1 MLISKI
7 TIKNFRGIDIL
18 ENLEVSRINTFVGKN
33 DSGKSTILRALDC
46 FFDEKKF
53 DVKDVFKGKPE
64 DEKTSIELS
73 FISPVEVDDLV
84 LDSEKFITIK
94 KEFEI
99 INEKPKSNSYC
110 KCFDFK
116 EEKYQDLWNK
126 KEEDLNIL
134 ITEAGLTSE
143 KSGRGK
149 KNIVRIGQIKSHL
162 SSAEREDR
170 YNALGDFIKN
180 IQKTYEEISFP
191 EYSLFDAEQDLS
203 VDATNFQSQFKPIV
217 STYFETTKTKT
228 EEIEKGLKA
237 DLAVEFEEIRKYMVK
252 NISGLKKFN
261 PTTEF
266 DWTKSFKKFDL
277 NIEFDGDAFD
287 VPISHKG
294 TGFKR
299 LLMVAYFEYLANK
312 KEAKNQIFA
321 IEEPETFLHPSAQED
336 LLKSIIEI
344 SETSQFFLTTHSPV
358 FAGATNG
365 ADLVLVTKNN
375 SGISKY
381 EKDSGDIINKTIT
394 ELGIRPDY
402 SLIKRS
408 KFLVFVEG
416 QDDVLFLR
424 CLAKKI
430 LNKDLVADEIA
441 CVIGGGSSLANYADL
456 DLFKHINGAKYA
468 VLVDGDNGNV
478 IKQKEKDKIKQRCDS
493 DEAIFFKLS
502 KREIEN
508 YCCSEKIKE
517 CYVAKIKSKE
527 GEASQNPRIAEIEGL
542 TLTIDENTD
551 VEKYLNENNLNGFKK
566 EMNIK
571 VIEAMSVDDWNSTDT
586 SNEIKSFIESI
597 YTKIA

>member
-1 MLISKI
+1 MKILKI
-7 TIKNFRGIDIL
+7 TIKNFRGIDDL
-18 ENLEVSRINTFVGKN
+18 ENLEFSDINTFVGKN

-53 DVKDVFKGKPE
+53 DQKDIFKGRL
-64 DEKTSIELS
+64 DEEKSYIQVS
-73 FISPVEVDDLV
+73 FLPSVEIDDLAC
-84 LDSEKFITIK
+84 DSEKLITIRK
-94 KEFEI
+94 QFEPI
-99 INEKPKSNSYC
+99 SGKIKSSAFY

-116 EEKYQDLWNK
+116 DKKYQDLWNK
-126 KEEDLNIL
+126 KEEDLNVL
-134 ITEAGLTSE
+134 ITEMGLVPE

-149 KNIVRIGQIKSHL
+149 KNIVRISQIKNNLPTS
-162 SSAEREDR
+162 EREDIL
-170 YNALGDFIKN
+170 NPLGDLIKN
-180 IQKTYEEISFP
+180 IEKTYDDIAFP

-217 STYFETTKTKT
+217 SAYFETTKTKT

-237 DLAVEFEEIRKYMVK
+237 DLALEFEEIRKFMVK
-252 NISGLKKFN
+252 NVSGLKKFN
-261 PTTEF
+261 PTAEF
-266 DWTKSFKKFDL
+266 DWSKSLKKFDL
-277 NIEFDGDAFD
+277 NLEFEGDIFD

-312 KEAKNQIFA
+312 KGAKNQIFA
-321 IEEPETFLHPSAQED
+321 IEEPETYLHPSAQED
-336 LLKSIIEI
+336 LLNSIIEI
-344 SETSQFFLTTHSPV
+344 SANSQFFLTTHSPV

-365 ADLVLVTKNN
+365 DNSILVTKDEK
-375 SGISKY
+375 GISHYGKGA
-381 EKDSGDIINKTIT
+381 EDIIQKIIS

-424 CLAKKI
+424 CLAQKLLK
-430 LNKDLVADEIA
+430 KDLIADEIA

-468 VLVDGDNGNV
+468 VLVDGDNGDEA
-478 IKQKEKDKIKQRCDS
+478 KQKEKEKIKTRCDL
-493 DEAIFFKLS
+493 DNALFYKLS

-508 YCCSEKIKE
+508 YCCVDKIKE
-517 CYVAKIKSKE
+517 CYISEIKQKE
-527 GEASQNPRIAEIEGL
+527 GEQSQNPRIAEVQAMELI
-542 TLTIDENTD
+542 IDENTD
-551 VEKYLNENNLNGFKK
+551 VEKYLKEQGLSGFKK

-571 VIEAMSVDDWNSTDT
+571 VINEMSEDDWSRLDPI
-586 SNEIKSFIESI
+586 NEIKTFIENI
-597 YTKIA
+597 YSKL

>member
-1 MLISKI
+1 MFISKI
-7 TIKNFRGIDIL
+7 IIKNFRGIDIL
-18 ENLEVSRINTFVGKN
+18 ENLNVSRINTFVGKN

-53 DVKDVFKGKPE
+53 DIKDVFKGKLE
-64 DEKTSIELS
+64 EEKVSIQVS
-73 FISPVEVDDLV
+73 FSSPVEIDDLAV
-84 LDSEKFITIK
+84 DSEKFITIK
-94 KEFEI
+94 KEFEV
-99 INEKPKSNSYC
+99 INGKPKSNAYY

-126 KEEDLNIL
+126 KEEDLNTL
-134 ITEAGLTSE
+134 ITEAGLTPE

-149 KNIVRIGQIKSHL
+149 KNVIRIDQIKSHL
-162 SSAEREDR
+162 SSADREDR
-170 YNALGDFIKN
+170 YNLIGDFIKN
-180 IQKTYEEISFP
+180 IEKTYEELSFP

-217 STYFETTKTKT
+217 SSYFETTKTKT

-237 DLAVEFEEIRKYMVK
+237 DLAIEFEEIRKYMVK
-252 NISGLKKFN
+252 NVSGLKKFN

-266 DWTKSFKKFDL
+266 DWTKSLKKFDL
-277 NIEFDGDAFD
+277 NLEFDGDAFD

-312 KEAKNQIFA
+312 KGAKNQIFA

-365 ADLVLVTKNN
+365 ANSILVTKNT

-381 EKDSGDIINKTIT
+381 EKDSDGIINKIIS

-416 QDDVLFLR
+416 RDDVLFLR
-424 CLAKKI
+424 CLASKI
-430 LNKDLVADEIA
+430 LNKNLVADEIA
-441 CVIGGGSSLANYADL
+441 CVIGGGSSLSNYADL

-468 VLVDGDNGNV
+468 VLVDGDNGDV
-478 IKQKEKDKIKQRCDS
+478 IKQKEKEKIKQRCEAD
-493 DEAIFFKLS
+493 DAIFCKLS

-508 YCCSEKIKE
+508 YCCPEKIKE
-517 CYVAKIKSKE
+517 CYIAEIKSKE
-527 GEASQNPRIAEIEGL
+527 GEQSQNPRIAEISAS
-542 TLTIDENTD
+542 TLTINENTD
-551 VEKYLNENNLNGFKK
+551 VEKYLKESNLNGFKK
-566 EMNIK
+566 ELNIK
-571 VIEAMSVDDWNSTDT
+571 VIEAMSVDDWNGIDT
-586 SNEIKSFIESI
+586 TNEVKNFIESI
-597 YTKIA
+597 YSI